1 MLVQVG
7 DHKISYCP
15 LFFVICYGRSS
26 RDSCWDAA
34 YPNPRTPLALRYV
47 PAPCSLAGIAPARG
61 TDSADAA
68 LAHPRHMPP
77 VLGLVPPVAV
87 ALHLPAAA
95 TTEVR
100 VTDELHTGNLRVLCG
115 IEL

>member
-1 MLVQVG
+1 
-7 DHKISYCP
+7 
-15 LFFVICYGRSS
+15 
-26 RDSCWDAA
+26 
-34 YPNPRTPLALRYV
+34 
-47 PAPCSLAGIAPARG
+47 
-61 TDSADAA
+61 
-68 LAHPRHMPP
+68 MPP